1 MQNCI
6 RAGALTIIWLSI
18 LVFLFFLVFLVF
30 IFLTLVLRVTFSIC
44 SRLRRLPH
52 LHIPLLHPLRLPY
65 QLPSFMASTWKEQRH
80 KRFECFARW
89 KHHAWIT
96 ICLHHPSNMQRMQ
109 QDSTFISGRLVHAK
123 QKLCDFWLWKFL
135 VMIFIEL
142 EECSPVLICHFR
154 ILCHMLQNDVSCSA
168 IRTTQCELLS
178 LWLLWPTW
186 WSGLSI
192 LVKESIPSPWPCHGE
207 SQKVLGSSHKK
218 SHGNASTQTN
228 CPKINNANNSRATF
242 RFLDAFIHI
251 MHLQRGFYL
260 EQLPMEIRNSSLEIV
275 FAHWLNHWF
284 VFFACLILNCS

>member
-1 MQNCI
+1 
-6 RAGALTIIWLSI
+6 
-18 LVFLFFLVFLVF
+18 
-30 IFLTLVLRVTFSIC
+30 
-44 SRLRRLPH
+44 
-52 LHIPLLHPLRLPY
+52 
-65 QLPSFMASTWKEQRH
+65 
-80 KRFECFARW
+80 
-89 KHHAWIT
+89 
-96 ICLHHPSNMQRMQ
+96 MQRMQ

-251 MHLQRGFYL
+251 MHLQRGFIWSSFQWNKEQQSWNCVCALVKSLVCVFCMFDFELFLVFRITERMSFRLRSVQGSIPWQEWSRVSRVANDTELRQSENNSCFLNFL
-260 EQLPMEIRNSSLEIV
+260 EVHTMRHPESMV
-275 FAHWLNHWF
+275 FEL
-284 VFFACLILNCS
+284 V